1 MGGDLIKIRGARE
14 HNLKNLNLDLPAGRF
29 VVVTGL
35 SGSGKSSLA
44 FDTVYA
50 EGQRRYVESLSAYAR
65 QFLDEMQKPDVDHIE
80 GLPPAIAIEQRIQNP
95 NPRSTVATT
104 TEIYD
109 YLRLLF
115 ARCGTPHCP
124 TCGRE
129 VRQQSADEIV
139 DAILRLPIGTRIMVM
154 APLVRGQKGEHKDVV
169 RRIQREGFV
178 RVRIDGRIFD
188 VKAAPPLKKT
198 LLHTVEAVVDR
209 LVIKPN
215 LRNRLADSV
224 EMALRLA
231 DGLVVVASE
240 GERNGWTD
248 TLYSQ
253 LYACPHCQESFEE
266 LSPRKFSFNSPYGAC
281 PTCDGLGTHMEF
293 DPELLVTSPGK
304 PLAESIELLAKGA
317 QRLGLKPSSIIDEF
331 AAAAKV
337 DKNVAYEALPAAK
350 AKLLMYGGRGF
361 EGLIPMLRER
371 FRHSSS
377 EYAKRRLMACMSNLP
392 CPACGGARL
401 RREALAVT
409 VAGKSIAEIAT
420 MSIAEAR
427 GFFDGVSFDGPQ
439 AIIAEQILRQI
450 RQQLGFMNDIGIGYL
465 TLDRMTQTLAGGEA
479 QRIRLATQIGSGL
492 VGVCYVLDEPTIG
505 LHPRDNERLLRALL
519 NLRDMG
525 NTLLVVE
532 HDEDTI
538 RAADYVLDMGPG
550 AGLTGG
556 HVVCQGTVDEIT
568 ACDDSLTGQFL
579 SGRTD
584 FLLPSQR
591 RRVNQR
597 RAIVV
602 KGATEHNLKTIDVS
616 FPLGVF
622 TCVTGVSGSGKST
635 LVSEILLPAL
645 RRELYG
651 GRHKPGR
658 HSRVTGVKLID
669 KVVEIDQSPIGRTPR
684 SNAATYT
691 GLFDLIRQVLVR
703 TREAKIRGYKP
714 GRFSFNVK
722 GGRCEACQGQGVK
735 KIEMHF
741 LPDLFVIC
749 QQCHGS
755 RYNRETLEIRYRG
768 KNVAEMLDMSV
779 DEALGFF
786 ENFPKIAAQLTA
798 LKNVGLGYIKLGQP
812 STTLSGGEA
821 QRVKL
826 AAELGKVAT
835 GQTLYVLDEPTTG
848 LHFADIQRLLDVLGR
863 LVDKGNTVLVI
874 EHNLEVVSHADWII
888 DLGPDGGDAGGRV
901 VATATPEQL
910 AKHATSH
917 TGKHLAAYLER
928 HAARAGEKG
937 RRASRRVG

>member
-1 MGGDLIKIRGARE
+1 MGNR
-14 HNLKNLNLDLPAGRF
+14 
-29 VVVTGL
+29 
-35 SGSGKSSLA
+35 
-44 FDTVYA
+44 
-50 EGQRRYVESLSAYAR
+50 
-65 QFLDEMQKPDVDHIE
+65 
-80 GLPPAIAIEQRIQNP
+80 
-95 NPRSTVATT
+95 
-104 TEIYD
+104 
-109 YLRLLF
+109 
-115 ARCGTPHCP
+115 
-124 TCGRE
+124 
-129 VRQQSADEIV
+129 EIV
-139 DAILRLPIGTRIMVM
+139 DTILRLPIGTRIMVM
-154 APLVRGQKGEHKDVV
+154 APLVRGQKGEHKDVI

-188 VKAAPPLKKT
+188 VKAAPPMKKT
-198 LLHTVEAVVDR
+198 LVHTVEAVVDR

-215 LRNRLADSV
+215 MRNRLADSV

-231 DGLVVVASE
+231 DGLAVVASE
-240 GERNGWTD
+240 GDRNGWTD

-253 LYACPHCQESFEE
+253 LYACPHCQQSFEE
-266 LSPRKFSFNSPYGAC
+266 LTPRKFSFNSPYGAC
-281 PTCDGLGTHMEF
+281 PNCDGLGTHLEF
-293 DPELLVTSPGK
+293 DPDLLVTDPGL
-304 PLAESIELLAKGA
+304 PLAEGIPLLAKGA
-317 QRLGLKPSSIIDEF
+317 QRLGIKPQAILAEF
-331 AAAAKV
+331 AAAAGVKPG
-337 DKNVAYEALPAAK
+337 ATYESLPAAK
-350 AKLLMYGGRGF
+350 AKLLMHGGRGF
-361 EGLIPMLRER
+361 VGLIPLLREK
-371 FRHSSS
+371 FQHSTS
-377 EYAKRRLMACMSNLP
+377 EFVKRRLMAFMSDLP

-401 RREALAVT
+401 RPEAMAVT
-409 VAGKSIAEIAT
+409 VAGKSIAEIT
-420 MSIAEAR
+420 SMTIAEAAA
-427 GFFDGVSFDGPQ
+427 FFAGLTFEGPR
-439 AIIAEQILRQI
+439 ALIAEQILRQI
-450 RQQLGFMNDIGIGYL
+450 RHQLSFMNDIGIGYL

-505 LHPRDNERLLRALL
+505 LHPRDNERLLRSLL

-550 AGLTGG
+550 AGVAGG
-556 HVVCQGTVDEIT
+556 RVVCQGTVDEIM
-568 ACDDSLTGQFL
+568 ACQESLTGQFL
-579 SGRTD
+579 AGKTD
-584 FLLPSQR
+584 FLLPSKR
-591 RRVNQR
+591 RRVTPR

-602 KGATEHNLKTIDVS
+602 KGASEHNLKHIDVA

-651 GRHKPGR
+651 GQHKPGR
-658 HSRVTGVKLID
+658 HERITGVGQID

-741 LPDLFVIC
+741 LPDLFVMC

-768 KNVAEMLDMSV
+768 LNVAEILDMSV
-779 DEALGFF
+779 DEALSFF
-786 ENFPKIAAQLTA
+786 ENFPKIAAHLTA
-798 LKNVGLGYIKLGQP
+798 LQSVGLGYIKIGQP

-826 AAELGKVAT
+826 AAELGKAAT
-835 GQTLYVLDEPTTG
+835 GKTLYVLDEPTTG

-863 LVDKGNTVLVI
+863 LVDKGNTVVVI

-888 DLGPDGGDAGGRV
+888 DLGPDGGDGGGRV
-901 VATATPEQL
+901 VAEGPPEEL

-917 TGKHLAAYLER
+917 TGRHLAAYLER
-928 HAARAGEKG
+928 HAARK
-937 RRASRRVG
+937 V